1 MDDEFEEIDDIEG
14 FAPLEDA
21 EDITAL
27 FNELGVTNDA
37 ADYEIPPEAT
47 NEEEKEM
54 VENQIEELEFTEM
67 EEGETPAIPEI
78 ADSKQPVNNVD
89 VSVGEVEE
97 IRAGMGYLAN
107 VLDEDELAGLVSDEV
122 KISMFS
128 RSDEIQIDFSSE
140 EGVYELLA
148 ATMGEE
154 MVSQL
159 KDLTR
164 ATGKPIS
171 DFINIKTDLEALSSL
186 EILNDRNGRPKFI
199 SAQDIAGG
207 IVNIIR

>member
-27 FNELGVTNDA
+27 FNELGVTSDA

-67 EEGETPAIPEI
+67 EEGETPAIPGI
-78 ADSKQPVNNVD
+78 SDNKQPVNNVD

-107 VLDEDELAGLVSDEV
+107 VLDEDELAGIE
-122 KISMFS
+122 KISNHINDS
-128 RSDEIQIDFSSE
+128 ITILVEKKLDLFSS
-140 EGVYELLA
+140 
-148 ATMGEE
+148 T
-154 MVSQL
+154 
-159 KDLTR
+159 
-164 ATGKPIS
+164 
-171 DFINIKTDLEALSSL
+171 
-186 EILNDRNGRPKFI
+186 
-199 SAQDIAGG
+199 
-207 IVNIIR
+207 VNNNK